1 MNNTVLLN
9 IGRFILFAFLQI
21 VLFNHIN
28 ILGFATPYPYILF
41 ILLFPI
47 NTNKKFLLI
56 VSFLMGLLLDVFNDS
71 GGVHAAACLS
81 LAYLRDTFLKISYG
95 VSYEYHMIK
104 ITERFSTE
112 LITYVFLSVVL
123 HHIVFYS
130 LEIFSFNFVLEIL
143 LKTLTSSI
151 VTAIF
156 VFIFIALLKPNKS

>member
-1 MNNTVLLN
+1 M
-9 IGRFILFAFLQI
+9 
-21 VLFNHIN
+21 
-28 ILGFATPYPYILF
+28 
-41 ILLFPI
+41 
-47 NTNKKFLLI
+47 